1 MNGQKTMK
9 GLIKNE
15 ILAQSTEYADLFV
28 HVLIKQ
34 DFLLYC
40 VQIIE
45 TSQQQL
51 RIGSTF
57 ASLRLWFPDK
67 NSPKNRE

>member
-1 MNGQKTMK
+1 MK

-15 ILAQSTEYADLFV
+15 IQFYTEYADLFV

-40 VQIIE
+40 VQIID
-45 TSQQQL
+45 T
-51 RIGSTF
+51 
-57 ASLRLWFPDK
+57 
-67 NSPKNRE
+67 NN